1 MLPRQFYSL
10 PRWIWQLV
18 WTGCVTGDALRA
30 LSWKGDGN
38 RRTAQSPPS
47 RSALPRL
54 RGGGPPHLQ
63 GVLPCLSQ
71 PWRCARPRARSPER
85 ATGSPAHR
93 RHSPD
98 RRCRAFAVED
108 HRISRGSGHAYPS
121 PGDALVPERGARN
134 GRREPAHP
142 PDIPQIG
149 AAAPSRWSPPHLQ
162 GFRSCLSQPWRCAR
176 PRARSPERAT
186 GSPAHRRPS
195 VPDRRCRAF
204 AVEPTASPG
213 VPVMPIPALEMRSS
227 LSAEPG
233 TGDGNQR
240 TPQTSLP
247 RSALSRLRGGA
258 HRISR
263 GCCHAYPSPGDAL
276 VPERGA
282 RNGRREPAPTA
293 DIPQIGAAAPSRWR
307 TTASPGGVAMPIP
320 ALEMRSSPSAE
331 PGTGDVNQR
340 TPQTSLPRSALP
352 RLRGGAHRISRGF
365 CHAHPSPGDAL
376 VPERGARNGRREA
389 LPTAD
394 LPSQIGAAA
403 PSRWSPPHLQGVL
416 PCPSQPWRCAR
427 PRGARSRPTA
437 GRYLPRAWRI
447 SALPDMAFQS
457 RSCSSQS

>member
-1 MLPRQFYSL
+1 MPRGGVIQRRPCPAWICISSCFPCARACKPGPCHMLPRQFYSL

-134 GRREPAHP
+134 GRREALPTADLP
-142 PDIPQIG
+142 SQIG

-176 PRARSPERAT
+176 S
-186 GSPAHRRPS
+186 
-195 VPDRRCRAF
+195 
-204 AVEPTASPG
+204 
-213 VPVMPIPALEMRSS
+213 
-227 LSAEPG
+227 
-233 TGDGNQR
+233 
-240 TPQTSLP
+240 
-247 RSALSRLRGGA
+247 
-258 HRISR
+258 
-263 GCCHAYPSPGDAL
+263 
-276 VPERGA
+276 
-282 RNGRREPAPTA
+282 
-293 DIPQIGAAAPSRWR
+293 
-307 TTASPGGVAMPIP
+307 
-320 ALEMRSSPSAE
+320 
-331 PGTGDVNQR
+331 
-340 TPQTSLPRSALP
+340 
-352 RLRGGAHRISRGF
+352 
-365 CHAHPSPGDAL
+365 
-376 VPERGARNGRREA
+376 
-389 LPTAD
+389 
-394 LPSQIGAAA
+394 
-403 PSRWSPPHLQGVL
+403 
-416 PCPSQPWRCAR
+416 
-427 PRGARSRPTA
+427 RGARSRPTA
-437 GRYLPRAWRI
+437 GRYLGRAWRI